1 MATDNLKAEAIKRG
15 IPFEKFGRQLV
26 WFDEFDGDKLDM
38 TKWYFTRTMYGAD
51 CEYDN
56 GEKYVRVE
64 DNKLHMQVHKSDL
77 PDKSYA
83 LCQGL
88 TTMKTMNFKYGYVEM
103 RGKLP
108 FRHGAWPSFWMKTN
122 TPFAKADYMAEIDI
136 FEVFSSPN
144 AVVSNLHKWASE
156 GRHVML
162 PGGEGSLTRAY
173 EFENYENLNDEYH
186 TYGFE
191 WDEHFMT
198 FYVDDVKY
206 TAFPIDE
213 SGEFGEQTIKG
224 MAGFHDFAYIIFNN
238 EIFTMGRSWKPEGK
252 ILTDEDEMPIDYYI
266 DYVRFYQNSEK
277 EEVKFAKEI
286 EAELEK
292 SEEK

>member
-1 MATDNLKAEAIKRG
+1 MVTDNLKAEAIRRG

-88 TTMKTMNFKYGYVEM
+88 TTMKT
-103 RGKLP
+103 
-108 FRHGAWPSFWMKTN
+108 N

-144 AVVSNLHKWASE
+144 AVVSNLHKWASG

-173 EFENYENLNDEYH
+173 EFEKYENLNDEYH

-213 SGEFGEQTIKG
+213 SGEFGEHSIKG